1 MTRGWVV
8 AVTVAG
14 LLVTL
19 VPEVEGQRFRR
30 HDRGPKAHFGIA
42 LIAAEPVGELG
53 AYFDQGFGG
62 QLSVGIPVDDY
73 GLFRIVADLGF
84 LIYGHERQ
92 SYCMSLP
99 VGCRIGLD
107 LTTTNNI
114 AFGGIGPEL
123 ALPLGVVEPYVRG
136 MMGFSYWFTNSSLS
150 GYDDD
155 HDFGNTTHLWDLV
168 AAWRAAA
175 GIRLRVSSGRNPVSI
190 DFGVE
195 RHENG
200 IADFLTE
207 GDIVD
212 HADGSI
218 SIFPHRSEANLLTY
232 HVGISIGIPRGKR

>member
-1 MTRGWVV
+1 M
-8 AVTVAG
+8 
-14 LLVTL
+14 
-19 VPEVEGQRFRR
+19 
-30 HDRGPKAHFGIA
+30 
-42 LIAAEPVGELG
+42 IAAEPVGELG

-175 GIRLRVSSGRNPVSI
+175 GVRLRVSSGRNPVSI

>member
-1 MTRGWVV
+1 
-8 AVTVAG
+8 
-14 LLVTL
+14 
-19 VPEVEGQRFRR
+19 
-30 HDRGPKAHFGIA
+30 
-42 LIAAEPVGELG
+42 VGELG
-53 AYFDQGFGG
+53 AFFDEGFGG
-62 QLSVGIPVDDY
+62 QLGVGIPVDDY

-84 LIYGHERQ
+84 LIYGYERQ
-92 SYCMSLP
+92 SYCMP
-99 VGCRIGLD
+99 QPYGCRVGPD

-123 ALPLGVVEPYVRG
+123 ALPLGVIEPYVRG

-155 HDFGNTTHLWDLV
+155 HEFGNTTHLSDVV

-175 GIRLRVSSGRNPVSI
+175 GVRLRISNGSKPVSI

-212 HADGSI
+212 HPDGSI
-218 SIFPHRSEANLLTY
+218 SIFPNRSEANLMTFR
-232 HVGISIGIPRGKR
+232 VGISIGIPRDSH

>member
-1 MTRGWVV
+1 L
-8 AVTVAG
+8 A
-14 LLVTL
+14 
-19 VPEVEGQRFRR
+19 PEIEGQRFQRDR
-30 HDRGPKAHFGIA
+30 HDRGPKAHFGISF
-42 LIAAEPVGELG
+42 IAAEPVGELG
-53 AYFDQGFGG
+53 AYFDEGFGG
-62 QLSVGIPVDDY
+62 QLGVGIPVDDF

-92 SYCMSLP
+92 SYCMALP
-99 VGCRIGLD
+99 YGCRIGLD

-123 ALPLGVVEPYVRG
+123 ALPLGAIEPYVRG

-155 HDFGNTTHLWDLV
+155 HDFGNTTHLSDVV

-175 GIRLRVSSGRNPVSI
+175 GIRLRISNGSKPVSI

-212 HADGSI
+212 HANGNI
-218 SIFPHRSEANLLTY
+218 TIFPNRSEANLMTY
-232 HVGISIGIPRGKR
+232 RIGISIGIPRDRH

>member
-1 MTRGWVV
+1 MPRRWVV

-123 ALPLGVVEPYVRG
+123 ALPPGVVEPYVRG

-155 HDFGNTTHLWDLV
+155 HDFGNTTHLSDLV

-175 GIRLRVSSGRNPVSI
+175 GIRVRVSNGRNPVSI